1 LKLKLQATFE
11 TDDGLEVTTTR
22 ETVAPMT
29 YLSLH
34 DDVGEFVLSVIGATT
49 VRDGKLCLTGP
60 EPAYERRAREEE
72 A

>member
-1 LKLKLQATFE
+1 MKLKLQATFE

-22 ETVAPMT
+22 EAAAPMT
-29 YLSLH
+29 YLSMH
-34 DDVGEFVLSVIGATT
+34 DDVGEFVLAVIGAMTI
-49 VRDGKLCLTGP
+49 RDGKLCLVGP